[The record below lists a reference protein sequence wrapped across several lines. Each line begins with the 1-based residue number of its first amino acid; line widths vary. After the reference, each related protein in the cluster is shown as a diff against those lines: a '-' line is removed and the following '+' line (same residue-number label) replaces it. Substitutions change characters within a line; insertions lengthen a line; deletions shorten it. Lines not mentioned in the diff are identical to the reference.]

1 MILEKKKQIMAN
13 NSGFENHRLRT
24 LIWIVRKLQRR
35 AMSLRELNELWV
47 DDVDISG
54 GKKIERRTFGNYIN
68 AILDLFQINIE
79 CNRHNAYKYKI
90 TTREISPVT
99 NLIINN
105 FEQNL
110 ALGNA
115 TSLEGRVLVDRAP
128 MGVESLEKIME
139 AMEKSRQITI
149 EFHDFNAEEPFC
161 VTGDPYCV
169 KLYQQRW
176 YVVLLDTEG
185 VFDTYSLDRITHV
198 RMERSKFNM
207 DPEFDAE
214 EFFRYSFGV
223 RVNDEREPDTIKLKV
238 AAVQRGYFR
247 TLPLHHS
254 QREIETHEDYS
265 IFTIEVVPTVEL
277 IMKIFS
283 YGYLVEVL
291 EPAYYREL
299 VKEELQNTYDLYNNR

>member
-1 MILEKKKQIMAN
+1 MAS

-24 LIWIVRKLQRR
+24 LIWIIRKLQRR

-54 GKKIERRTFGNYIN
+54 GREIERRTFSNYLN

-79 CNRHNAYKYKI
+79 CNRHNDYKYKI
-90 TTREISPVT
+90 TSSEISPVT

-115 TSLEGRVLVDRAP
+115 TRLEGRVLVDRAP
-128 MGVESLEKIME
+128 MGAEHLEKIME

-149 EFHDFNAEEPFC
+149 EFQNFNAEEPFS

-176 YVVLLDTEG
+176 YVVLHDDEG
-185 VFDTYSLDRITHV
+185 ITDTYSLDRITHV
-198 RMERSKFNM
+198 RMERSKFKM
-207 DPEFDAE
+207 DPAFDAE

-223 RVNDEREPDTIKLKV
+223 RVNDEREPDIIKLKV

-291 EPAYYREL
+291 EPTYYREL
-299 VKEELQNTYDLYNNR
+299 VKEEFQKTYEMYFK

>member
-1 MILEKKKQIMAN
+1 MAS

-24 LIWIVRKLQRR
+24 LIWIIRKLQRR
-35 AMSLRELNELWV
+35 PMSLRELNELWV

-54 GKKIERRTFGNYIN
+54 GREIERRTFTNHLH
-68 AILDLFQINIE
+68 AILDLFQIYIE
-79 CNRHNAYKYKI
+79 CNRHNDYKYKI
-90 TTREISPVT
+90 MSSEISPVS

-115 TSLEGRVLVDRAP
+115 TKLEGRVLVDRAP
-128 MGVESLEKIME
+128 MGAEHLEKIME

-149 EFHDFNAEEPFC
+149 EFQNFNTEEQFT

-176 YVVLLDTEG
+176 YVVLHDDEDIT
-185 VFDTYSLDRITHV
+185 DTYSLDRITHV
-198 RMERSKFNM
+198 RMERSKFKM
-207 DPEFDAE
+207 DPVFDAE

-223 RVNDEREPDTIKLKV
+223 RVNDECEPDIIKLKV

-265 IFTIEVVPTVEL
+265 IFTIEVVPTIEL

-291 EPAYYREL
+291 EPTYYREL
-299 VKEELQNTYDLYNNR
+299 VKEELQETYDMYFKQRYVHL